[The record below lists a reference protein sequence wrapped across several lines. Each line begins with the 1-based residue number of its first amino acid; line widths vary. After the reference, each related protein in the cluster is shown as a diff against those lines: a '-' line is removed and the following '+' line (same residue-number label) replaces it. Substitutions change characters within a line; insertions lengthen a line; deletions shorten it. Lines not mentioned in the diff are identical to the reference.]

1 MGLPASMALEVLRP
15 MDTADLWRLILLLVC
30 LAASAFF
37 SASETAFIA
46 LPRPRLMHLV
56 STGKPGANRV
66 NQLLQRPEKFLA
78 TVLLSNNLV
87 NTAMAVLGTALAV
100 SLIGS
105 NNYQAILAATFGV
118 TLVLLIFG
126 EALPKTIAWN
136 RSERVAFALSRPL
149 NLVGIA
155 LTPAVGVVQAITSAA
170 NKVLGIS
177 GGFPQ
182 VGEEEIRTLIAAGA
196 QLGTVEVEEA
206 ALLEKVFRFGDRQ
219 VHEIMTPRPDI
230 VWVEHGTTLEG
241 FLPIYL
247 EHRHTRFPV
256 YQDTTENIVGVLAIK
271 DVLLAL
277 GRQQIDSQ
285 STVTELLR
293 PAYFVPET
301 KSVSSTFGEMQKSG
315 CGLVL
320 TVDEF
325 GGIAGLATLKQL
337 LEIIVGQV
345 GEEGVISEEVFV
357 SVDEH
362 TFRVDAAVGILE
374 INDELNVGLPEGS
387 YQTVAGF
394 ILDSLGRIPEEG
406 DIVEYGDIRLTV
418 KAMDGVRI
426 DKVELRRLHAAQDAA
441 KDESGQ

>member
-1 MGLPASMALEVLRP
+1 

-37 SASETAFIA
+37 SASETAYIA

-56 STGKPGANRV
+56 SIGSQGATRV

-105 NNYQAILAATFGV
+105 NNYQAVLAATFGV

-126 EALPKTIAWN
+126 EALPKTIAWH

-149 NLVGIA
+149 NLVGMV
-155 LTPAVGVVQAITSAA
+155 LTPPVSVLQAFTSAA
-170 NKVLGIS
+170 NKLLGIS

-182 VGEEEIRTLIAAGA
+182 VSEEEIRTLIAAGA
-196 QLGTVEVEEA
+196 QSGTVEVEEA

-219 VHEIMTPRPDI
+219 VQEIMTPRPDI
-230 VWVEHGTTLEG
+230 VWVEHGTSLDE
-241 FLPIYL
+241 FLPIHM

-256 YQDTTENIVGVLAIK
+256 YQGTTENIIGVLAIK

-277 GRQQIDSQ
+277 GRQQINGHS
-285 STVTELLR
+285 SVTELLR

-315 CGLVL
+315 YGLVM

-337 LEIIVGQV
+337 LEVIVGQV
-345 GEEGVISEEVFV
+345 SEEGVIQEDTFV

-374 INDELNVGLPEGS
+374 INDELDVGLPEGG

-406 DIVEYGDIRLTV
+406 DIVEYEDLRLTV

-426 DKVELRRLHAAQDAA
+426 DKVELRRFQIAQDGNGPQEGAGA
-441 KDESGQ
+441 

>member
-1 MGLPASMALEVLRP
+1 ME
-15 MDTADLWRLILLLVC
+15 TADLWRLILLLVC

-46 LPRPRLMHLV
+46 LSRPRLLHLV
-56 STGKPGANRV
+56 STGSPGANRV
-66 NQLLQRPEKFLA
+66 NRLLQRPEKFLA

-105 NNYQAILAATFGV
+105 NNYQAILVATGGV

-126 EALPKTIAWN
+126 EALPKTIAWH

-149 NLVGIA
+149 NVVSITLS
-155 LTPAVGVVQAITSAA
+155 PAVGVIQAFTSAV
-170 NKVLGIS
+170 NRVLGIS
-177 GGFPQ
+177 GAFPQ
-182 VGEEEIRTLIAAGA
+182 VGDEEIRTLIAVGA
-196 QLGTVEVEEA
+196 ESGTVEMEEA

-219 VHEIMTPRPDI
+219 VHEIMTPRPEI
-230 VWVEHGTTLEG
+230 VWVERGTTLEE
-241 FLPIYL
+241 FLPIYM

-256 YQDTTENIVGVLAIK
+256 YQDTTENIMGILAIK

-277 GRQQIDSQ
+277 GRQQLTPQ
-285 STVTELLR
+285 SSVTELLR
-293 PAYFVPET
+293 PAFFVPET
-301 KSVSSTFGEMQKSG
+301 KSVSSTFSEMQKSG
-315 CGLVL
+315 YSLVL

-325 GGIAGLATLKQL
+325 GGIAGLASLKQL

-345 GEEGVISEEVFV
+345 GEEGVIPEEAFI
-357 SVDEH
+357 SVDEN

-374 INDELNVGLPEGS
+374 INDELNVGLPEGG

-394 ILDSLGRIPEEG
+394 ILEFLGRIPEEG
-406 DIVEYGDIRLTV
+406 DIVEYKDIRLTV

-426 DKVELRRLHAAQDAA
+426 DKVELHRFQNLQDAPQDA
-441 KDESGQ
+441 PQDGHGNGRGL

>member
-1 MGLPASMALEVLRP
+1 MDLEVLGS
-15 MDTADLWRLILLLVC
+15 MDTADLLRLILLLVC
-30 LAASAFF
+30 LAGSAFF

-56 STGKPGANRV
+56 SIGTPGANRV
-66 NQLLQRPEKFLA
+66 NRILQRPEKFLA

-105 NNYQAILAATFGV
+105 NNYQAILIATFGV
-118 TLVLLIFG
+118 TLILLIFG
-126 EALPKTIAWN
+126 EAIPKTIAWH

-149 NLVGIA
+149 NVVGTT
-155 LTPAVGVVQAITSAA
+155 LSPAVGVLQAFTSTI
-170 NKVLGIS
+170 NRLLGI
-177 GGFPQ
+177 GGGLPQ
-182 VGEEEIRTLIAAGA
+182 MGEEEIRTLIAAGA
-196 QLGTVEVEEA
+196 QSGTVELEEA

-219 VHEIMTPRPDI
+219 VHEIMTPRPEI
-230 VWVEHGTTLEG
+230 VWVEQGTTLEE
-241 FLPIYL
+241 FLPIYM

-256 YQDTTENIVGVLAIK
+256 YSGTTENIIGILAIK

-277 GRQQIDSQ
+277 GRHQINLQ
-285 STVTELLR
+285 SSITELLR

-301 KSVSSTFGEMQKSG
+301 KSVSSTFGEMQQSG
-315 CGLVL
+315 FGLVL

-345 GEEGVISEEVFV
+345 SEEGVIPEEAFV
-357 SVDEH
+357 PLDED
-362 TFRVDAAVGILE
+362 TYRVDAAAGIVE
-374 INDELNVGLPEGS
+374 INDELGVGLPEGS

-394 ILDSLGRIPEEG
+394 ILDTLGRIPDEG
-406 DIVEYGDIRLTV
+406 DIVEIDNIRLTV

-426 DKVELRRLHAAQDAA
+426 DKVELRRFQNAQDGMENGSQ
-441 KDESGQ
+441 DGSG

>member
-1 MGLPASMALEVLRP
+1 

-30 LAASAFF
+30 LAFSAFF

-56 STGKPGANRV
+56 SIGRPGANRV
-66 NQLLQRPEKFLA
+66 NQLLQRPERFLA

-126 EALPKTIAWN
+126 EALPKTIAWH
-136 RSERVAFALSRPL
+136 RSERVAFAVSRPL
-149 NLVGIA
+149 RIVGIA
-155 LTPAVGVVQAITSAA
+155 LSPAVGVLQVLTSATIRL
-170 NKVLGIS
+170 LGIS
-177 GGFPQ
+177 GGLPQ
-182 VGEEEIRTLIAAGA
+182 MGEEEIRTLIAAGA
-196 QLGTVEVEEA
+196 QSGTVEVDEA
-206 ALLEKVFRFGDRQ
+206 ALLEKVFQFGDRQ
-219 VHEIMTPRPDI
+219 VHEIMTPRPEI
-230 VWVEHGTTLEG
+230 VWVEKGTTLEE
-241 FLPIYL
+241 FLPIYM

-256 YQDTTENIVGVLAIK
+256 YEGTTENIVGVLAIK

-277 GRQQIDSQ
+277 GRQKLSPQ
-285 STVTELLR
+285 SSVTELLR
-293 PAYFVPET
+293 PAHFVPET
-301 KSVSSTFGEMQKSG
+301 KSVSSTFDEMQHSAF
-315 CGLVL
+315 GLVL

-345 GEEGVISEEVFV
+345 SEEGVAAEEAFV
-357 SVDEH
+357 SLDEH

-374 INDELNVGLPEGS
+374 INDELDVGLPEGS

-394 ILDSLGRIPEEG
+394 ILENLGRIPEEG
-406 DIVEYGDIRLTV
+406 DFVEYKDMRLTV

-426 DKVELRRLHAAQDAA
+426 DKVELHRFRSPQDNSQ
-441 KDESGQ
+441 DGQGE